1 MTGSDRTTWLAGQL
15 AARDPV
21 LAALVEQLM
30 PSMSGAESE
39 HRRALFDGYLAV
51 LAADAAHQHAAAAK
65 SAASRL
71 TLATWALVFVTVV
84 LVLVTLVVGLN

>member
-15 AARDPV
+15 AARDPA

-30 PSMSGAESE
+30 PSMSGAESA
-39 HRRALFDGYLAV
+39 HRRALLDGYLAV
-51 LAADAAHQHAAAAK
+51 LAAESAGKHAAAAK
-65 SAASRL
+65 SAANGL

-84 LVLVTLVVGLN
+84 LVLVTLVVGLK